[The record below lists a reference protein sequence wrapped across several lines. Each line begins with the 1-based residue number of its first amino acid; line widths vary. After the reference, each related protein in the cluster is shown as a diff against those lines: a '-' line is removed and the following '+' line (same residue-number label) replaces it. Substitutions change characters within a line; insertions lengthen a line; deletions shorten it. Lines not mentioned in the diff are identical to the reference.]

1 MNKLE
6 ELSALKQELDNSSP
20 LHQLTLESIIADLR
34 LKYTYNSNALEGNTL
49 TIYETKAILENGIT
63 IGGKS
68 MREHLEVINH
78 DKAIDLLLN
87 YVKLNES
94 LELRSILSFHEIILR
109 QINDEWA
116 GRFRT
121 IPVRVS
127 GSKHLPIAPSKVYNT
142 MDQYIINMKK
152 LKQDLHSVEYAA
164 IAHAHL
170 ANIHPF
176 VDGNG
181 RTCRLV
187 MNMELMK
194 SGYPIVLINVN
205 DRVEYCRLLELGDLS
220 NDYTKFIDFIAECTK
235 RSLEIYLEAIKEN
248 I

>member
-1 MNKLE
+1 
-6 ELSALKQELDNSSP
+6 
-20 LHQLTLESIIADLR
+20 
-34 LKYTYNSNALEGNTL
+34 
-49 TIYETKAILENGIT
+49 
-63 IGGKS
+63 
-68 MREHLEVINH
+68 
-78 DKAIDLLLN
+78 
-87 YVKLNES
+87 
-94 LELRSILSFHEIILR
+94 
-109 QINDEWA
+109 
-116 GRFRT
+116 
-121 IPVRVS
+121 
-127 GSKHLPIAPSKVYNT
+127 

-152 LKQDLHSVEYAA
+152 LKQDLHPVEYAA

>member
-121 IPVRVS
+121 IPCELVVQNICQLH
-127 GSKHLPIAPSKVYNT
+127 HLKC
-142 MDQYIINMKK
+142 II
-152 LKQDLHSVEYAA
+152 QW
-164 IAHAHL
+164 I
-170 ANIHPF
+170 NI
-176 VDGNG
+176 
-181 RTCRLV
+181 
-187 MNMELMK
+187 
-194 SGYPIVLINVN
+194 SSI
-205 DRVEYCRLLELGDLS
+205 
-220 NDYTKFIDFIAECTK
+220 
-235 RSLEIYLEAIKEN
+235 
-248 I
+248 